1 VWALWTLLA
10 VLLLLS
16 ALAIVYIRSSLFSWR
31 VWCVLHKA
39 KPRIRKLA
47 LARGMKV
54 HLRCIGAV
62 ALSPKNLAIWVAT
75 QSDTERDELLGDA
88 TFKPEC
94 LEVLA
99 RCGYPQDAL
108 SFVGVAIQ
116 SQQMTD
122 RKSGGS
128 WFMAMK

>member
-1 VWALWTLLA
+1 
-10 VLLLLS
+10 
-16 ALAIVYIRSSLFSWR
+16 
-31 VWCVLHKA
+31 
-39 KPRIRKLA
+39 
-47 LARGMKV
+47 LARLVCATQGEAANQEV
-54 HLRCIGAV
+54 GSRAWYESAF
-62 ALSPKNLAIWVAT
+62 ALHAIWVAT

-108 SFVGVAIQ
+108 LFVGVAIQ
-116 SQQMTD
+116 SQQTVD
-122 RKSGGS
+122 RKSGSS